1 MTRKE
6 FDAFIK
12 TQDKLEREVT
22 DLFRYIKGKYV
33 SLLAFG
39 TYASYH
45 HHEVSEDSITIEYYD
60 YGYDCY
66 DSSTITIPIDDFLNR
81 PKEWADDW
89 ATEILN
95 KRKKIKEQEL
105 IMQKEKELKELQRL
119 KEKYEK

>member
-12 TQDKLEREVT
+12 TRDKLEDEVV
-22 DLFRYIKGKYV
+22 DLFGYIKKKYV
-33 SLLAFG
+33 NLLAFG
-39 TYASYH
+39 TYSSYH
-45 HHEVSEDSITIEYYD
+45 HHEVLDDSITIEYYD

-66 DSSTITIPIDDFLNR
+66 DSSTISIPVDDFLKR

-89 ATEILN
+89 ATEILI
-95 KRKKIKEQEL
+95 KRKKKKEQEL
-105 IMQKEKELKELQRL
+105 IMQREKELKELQRL